1 MTNMMKIDNMFTDCP
16 IPEENKP
23 KFEN

>member
-1 MTNMMKIDNMFTDCP
+1 MVTDIERMFTNCP

-23 KFEN
+23 KFED